1 MSRNIEVCHI
11 DIVLKIYGSYL
22 KNHSTDVLHVCAQFN
37 AFSCWIQIDLHGNE
51 NFNFKIL
58 WEKCI

>member
-1 MSRNIEVCHI
+1 MPVTPRNPLAPKIDHKLDMSRNIEICHI

-37 AFSCWIQIDLHGNE
+37 AFPC
-51 NFNFKIL
+51 
-58 WEKCI
+58 